1 MEKALELGIKRILVN
16 HPQFHIGAS
25 YEQMS
30 KWAGLGA
37 YIEMNVCVFTSGSK
51 LGTLDDQVIA
61 QMLKSV
67 PLERLILDSDMGQRG
82 NGSPVEGMY
91 RFIHV
96 LMERFGLSAEDID
109 LIAKKNP
116 AHLLGV

>member
-1 MEKALELGIKRILVN
+1 
-16 HPQFHIGAS
+16 
-25 YEQMS
+25 
-30 KWAGLGA
+30 
-37 YIEMNVCVFTSGSK
+37 
-51 LGTLDDQVIA
+51 
-61 QMLKSV
+61 MLKSV